1 MTIILENK
9 PIVYNFT
16 PKNKRIFI
24 TGGTGFL
31 GRNLIERL
39 YKDNEIIIY
48 SRDEAKHYFLKEKY
62 PNVHFVIGDIR
73 DKDLLKRS
81 SKGVNIGIF
90 AASLKQISSCDEN
103 PEEALKIIAN
113 GAINSKNVAI
123 ENQFDAA
130 TFISSDKSR
139 AATTL
144 YGSLKYFAGEQFIIK
159 NNHER
164 NCNTNLSTIIYGN
177 VLNSTG
183 SIIPMIWKSINSN
196 TELTLFSNKMTRFI
210 IDVDEAIDLIFK
222 GISYDQVSIIPK
234 SKSLKILDLFEIYKE
249 NFNLKFNIGYPR
261 IGEKIHE
268 VLVSKEEMTRLC
280 NSDCGSFYI
289 LKPSLPKF
297 YSGNDRLKKGD
308 YSSKDCL
315 ISKSELKKI
324 LEKFN
329 YFKS

>member
-1 MTIILENK
+1 M
-9 PIVYNFT
+9 YNFI
-16 PKNKRIFI
+16 PKDKRIFI

-31 GRNLIERL
+31 GRSLIERL

-48 SRDEAKHYFLKEKY
+48 SRDEAKHYSLKEKY
-62 PNVHFVIGDIR
+62 PNIDFVIGDIR

-113 GAINSKNVAI
+113 GAINSKHVAI
-123 ENQFDAA
+123 ENQFDSA

-139 AATTL
+139 AATTI
-144 YGSLKYFAGEQFIIK
+144 YGSLKYFAGEQFIFK
-159 NNHER
+159 NNYER
-164 NCNTNLSTIIYGN
+164 YCNTNLSTLIYGN

-196 TELTLFSNKMTRFI
+196 TELTLFSKEMTRFI

-234 SKSLKILDLFEIYKE
+234 SKSLKILDLFEIFKE

-268 VLVSKEEMTRLC
+268 VLVTKEEMTRLY
-280 NSDCGSFYI
+280 NSDCGKFYI
-289 LKPSLPKF
+289 LEPCRPKF
-297 YSGNDRLKKGD
+297 QSECTQLRKGN

-315 ISKSELKKI
+315 ISKSELNKI
-324 LEKFN
+324 LDKFN
-329 YFKS
+329 YFKP

>member
-1 MTIILENK
+1 M
-9 PIVYNFT
+9 YNFI
-16 PKNKRIFI
+16 PKDKRIFI
-24 TGGTGFL
+24 TGGAGFL
-31 GRNLIERL
+31 GKSLIERL

-48 SRDEAKHYFLKEKY
+48 SRDESKHYFLRKKY

-81 SKGVNIGIF
+81 SKGANIGIF

-139 AATTL
+139 AATTI

-164 NCNTNLSTIIYGN
+164 NCNTKLSTMIYGN

-196 TELTLFSNKMTRFI
+196 TELTLFSNEMTRFI

-222 GISYDQVSIIPK
+222 GLSYDQVSIIPK

-268 VLVSKEEMTRLC
+268 VLVTKEEMPRLC
-280 NSDCGSFYI
+280 NSDCGTFYI
-289 LKPSLPKF
+289 LKPSLPKS
-297 YSGNDRLKKGD
+297 YSKFNQVRKGD

-315 ISKSELKKI
+315 ITKSELNKI
-324 LEKFN
+324 LDKFN

>member
-1 MTIILENK
+1 M
-9 PIVYNFT
+9 YNFT

-31 GRNLIERL
+31 GRSLIERL
-39 YKDNEIIIY
+39 YKDNQVIIY
-48 SRDEAKHYFLKEKY
+48 SRDEAKHYVLKEKY

-113 GAINSKNVAI
+113 GAINSKHVAI

-130 TFISSDKSR
+130 VFISSDKSR
-139 AATTL
+139 AATTI

-159 NNHER
+159 NDFQSH
-164 NCNTNLSTIIYGN
+164 CNTNLSTIIYGN

-196 TELTLFSNKMTRFI
+196 KELTLFSTEMTRFI
-210 IDVDEAIDLIFK
+210 IDVDEAIDLILK

-234 SKSLKILDLFEIYKE
+234 SRSLKIIDLFEIFKE
-249 NFNLKFNIGYPR
+249 KFGLKFNIGYPR

-268 VLVSKEEMTRLC
+268 VLVSKEEITRLYK
-280 NSDCGSFYI
+280 SDCGTFYI

-297 YSGNDRLKKGD
+297 QSDFTQLIKGD

-315 ISKSELKKI
+315 ISKSELNKI
-324 LEKFN
+324 LHKFN